1 MQTTVRET
9 AGVTT
14 RLIITYVRRH
24 GGEPQVEEVLRRA
37 GLTDRREVLE
47 DERSWSSYDDKIA
60 LLRAAGDVLDDP
72 RIGRH
77 IGESL
82 LDEQVGTGLRLLI
95 GSLGSPQQVLRSV
108 TKAQAKFSTS
118 ATMATIST
126 SRTGGE
132 VSYRLLPPNVPDR
145 LDCDYTQ
152 GILSQVS
159 VLFGLPPASVVH
171 DACQVDGAEDC
182 RYQVSWRPRRL
193 ARRAR
198 APRLDVAAPFEA
210 DALRQQ
216 LDDLHRTVADLVST
230 SELGPLLDR
239 IAERAGASVRGQRYL
254 LAIEL
259 EGERAPR
266 IHSRGF
272 TPEGAIELGAALLA
286 GRTPAAPATRIVTEV
301 ASTRHR
307 YGWLAAELPPGQ
319 GFLPAEQQQLDA
331 YGRLAAAAL
340 DAATALGQARERG
353 ATAEALLQLGHE
365 LASDHDEVGIG
376 HRLVDAIPAV
386 LGADRAAALVWDGE
400 RRCLRPVAVTGYGR
414 FTDRALAFEVEVG
427 ASDVVAEMEREPRPR
442 WVSAR
447 HTDAPGRAFLAD
459 WRASAYATAPVVVHG
474 RLAALLVAVWD
485 EDRPP
490 GAAGAVALD
499 RLGALADQGST
510 AVAAARALA
519 EARHQARH
527 DATTGLANRRLFTER
542 LEAALADGRRTG
554 WHPVVC
560 FLDLDGFKRVNDVH
574 GHAVG
579 DHLLVAVGERIQES
593 LRETDL
599 AARLSGDEFGVLL
612 RGVDRAVE
620 AGAVAAKLVSA
631 LHQPFDVDGHEVR
644 IGASVGVAAAP
655 LAGETPDQLLK
666 AADHAMYDAKRE
678 GGTYRVA

>member
-1 MQTTVRET
+1 MQTTARET

-14 RLIITYVRRH
+14 RLILTYARRH
-24 GGEPQVEEVLRRA
+24 GGEAAVGEVLHRS
-37 GLTDRREVLE
+37 GLSERREALE
-47 DERSWSSYDDKIA
+47 DERSWSSYDEKIA
-60 LLRAAGDVLDDP
+60 LLRAAGEVLDDD

-77 IGESL
+77 VGESL

-118 ATMATIST
+118 ATMATVTT

-132 VSYRLLPPNVPDR
+132 VTYRLHPPNVPDR

-152 GILSQVS
+152 GVLSQVS
-159 VLFGLPPASVVH
+159 VLFGLPPATIGH
-171 DACQVDGAEDC
+171 PRCQVEGEEACHYE
-182 RYQVSWRPRRL
+182 VSWRPRQRI
-193 ARRAR
+193 RRVR
-198 APRLDVAAPFEA
+198 ANRIDVSAPFEA

-230 SELGPLLDR
+230 RELDSLLDR
-239 IAERAGASVRGQRYL
+239 VAERAGASVRGQRYL
-254 LAIEL
+254 LAVEL

-266 IHSRGF
+266 IHAQGF
-272 TPEGAIELGAALLA
+272 APEVAADLGAALLA

-340 DAATALGQARERG
+340 DAATALEQARERG

-365 LASDHDEVGIG
+365 LARDHDEIGIG
-376 HRLVDAIPAV
+376 HRLVEAIPTV

-400 RRCLRPVAVTGYGR
+400 RRRLRPVAVTGYGR
-414 FTDRALAFEVEVG
+414 DTDRALDFEVETG

-447 HTDAPGRAFLAD
+447 HTDASGRAFLAD
-459 WRASAYATAPVVVHG
+459 WRASAYATAPVIVHG

-490 GAAGAVALD
+490 GAASAAALD

-542 LEAALADGRRTG
+542 LEDALADGRRTG

-560 FLDLDGFKRVNDVH
+560 FLDLDGFKRVNDVY

-579 DHLLVAVGERIQES
+579 DHLLVAVGQRIQAS

-612 RGVDRAVE
+612 RGVDRSVD
-620 AGAVAAKLVSA
+620 AGWVAAKLVAA
-631 LHQPFDVDGHEVR
+631 LHEPFEVDGSEVR

-655 LAGETPDQLLK
+655 VAGATPDELLK
-666 AADHAMYDAKRE
+666 AADHAMYEAKRE
-678 GGTYRVA
+678 GGTYRTA